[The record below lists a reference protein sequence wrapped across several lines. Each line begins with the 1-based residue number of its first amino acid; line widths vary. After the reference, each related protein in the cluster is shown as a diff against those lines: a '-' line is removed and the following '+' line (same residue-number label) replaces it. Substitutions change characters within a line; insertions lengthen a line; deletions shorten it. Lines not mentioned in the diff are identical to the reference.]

1 MCLWNRT
8 ILNFYLNLLTY
19 MDPGDVVSEDGRR
32 RRASQGGCT
41 AVFFSQFG
49 QGRRFVDASLP
60 KNAIPARER
69 ISELKDE
76 VWWGVDI

>member
-1 MCLWNRT
+1 
-8 ILNFYLNLLTY
+8 